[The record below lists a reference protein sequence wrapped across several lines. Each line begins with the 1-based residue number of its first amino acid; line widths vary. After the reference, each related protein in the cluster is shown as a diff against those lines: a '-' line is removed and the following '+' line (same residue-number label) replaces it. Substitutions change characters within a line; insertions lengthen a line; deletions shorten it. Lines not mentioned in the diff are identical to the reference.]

1 MTNNTQKI
9 LSLNNHINTFLK
21 DTSPELVSLWN
32 NADNQTSIGAIIGG
46 KVIKGK
52 KEKVVKTGGAK
63 RSKSAYILFCID
75 ARIKIKQDN
84 PGVKA
89 TDVMKTMGSMW
100 TALSDSEKQPFVDL
114 ALKQKAE
121 LDTSTDTKK
130 SVVVVEAVL
139 VAEPV
144 EKTKKAKTKKEVVP
158 EVVAVSVPEVAT
170 VEEVFDKKSKKKKTT
185 V

>member
-21 DTSPELVSLWN
+21 DTSPELVALWN
-32 NADNQTSIGAIIGG
+32 NDTNQTSIGAIIGG
-46 KVIKGK
+46 KVSKGK

-63 RSKSAYILFCID
+63 RSKSAYILFCIE
-75 ARIKIKQDN
+75 ARIKIKHDN

-100 TALSDSEKQPFVDL
+100 TALSDAEKKPFIDL

-130 SVVVVEAVL
+130 PVEVVVL

-144 EKTKKAKTKKEVVP
+144 EKTKKNKTKKDVEAVP
-158 EVVAVSVPEVAT
+158 VPVPVPVPEVAT
-170 VEEVFDKKSKKKKTT
+170 VEEVFDKKQKKKKTA
-185 V
+185 